1 MQNEKVSAARLSIFS
16 NLFLVILKCVIG
28 ILTGSIAVLAE
39 AIHSATDLIASFIAY
54 FAVKVADAPPDEI
67 HPYGHGK
74 IESFSGLAEAI
85 FILVGGG
92 FIAFEAIRAFLSGYA
107 TKHHALSM
115 GVMAFSALLN
125 FFLSKY
131 LHKVA
136 KKTESI
142 AIEADAQHL
151 SIDVWTSLGVFIG
164 LFLVYLTQ
172 KSFFDPFVALCVA
185 LLTLYTGYKVSQKA
199 LAPLLDTRLP
209 AEEIA
214 QLEAILENDPRVFS
228 WHKLR
233 TRRAG
238 SERHVDVHVQLED
251 DLTLRDAHAVT
262 EEIEDAMRATLSNLE
277 VIIHPEP
284 YEEERRHQEEVPHRR
299 V

>member
-1 MQNEKVSAARLSIFS
+1 
-16 NLFLVILKCVIG
+16 
-28 ILTGSIAVLAE
+28 
-39 AIHSATDLIASFIAY
+39 
-54 FAVKVADAPPDEI
+54 
-67 HPYGHGK
+67 
-74 IESFSGLAEAI
+74 
-85 FILVGGG
+85 
-92 FIAFEAIRAFLSGYA
+92 
-107 TKHHALSM
+107 
-115 GVMAFSALLN
+115 
-125 FFLSKY
+125 
-131 LHKVA
+131 
-136 KKTESI
+136 
-142 AIEADAQHL
+142 
-151 SIDVWTSLGVFIG
+151 
-164 LFLVYLTQ
+164 LVYLTQ